1 MFVGGVGGTTA
12 PSPNIPTWFPR
23 GGEPNVPGD
32 DIGRAR
38 EDVREPT
45 AGPHSRHH
53 ERPERRFRP
62 PRTLGSDV
70 DRSTRGEK
78 KFNRRS
84 LTRETGVRG
93 EKRPSRIREG
103 PRKFAKRGDE
113 NLYGDRDSRN
123 QGSRAHLETGGGE

>member
-45 AGPHSRHH
+45 CRSAL
-53 ERPERRFRP
+53 EA
-62 PRTLGSDV
+62 PRT
-70 DRSTRGEK
+70 TRAAISSPPDGHW
-78 KFNRRS
+78 R
-84 LTRETGVRG
+84 GVRMSIDRRG
-93 EKRPSRIREG
+93 G
-103 PRKFAKRGDE
+103 RKS
-113 NLYGDRDSRN
+113 LI
-123 QGSRAHLETGGGE
+123 GGR

>member
-45 AGPHSRHH
+45 
-53 ERPERRFRP
+53 RRSALEA
-62 PRTLGSDV
+62 PRTTRAAISSPPDTGFGC
-70 DRSTRGEK
+70 RS
-78 KFNRRS
+78 
-84 LTRETGVRG
+84 
-93 EKRPSRIREG
+93 ID
-103 PRKFAKRGDE
+103 A
-113 NLYGDRDSRN
+113 
-123 QGSRAHLETGGGE
+123 GGENAENHGDGAG

>member
-45 AGPHSRHH
+45 
-53 ERPERRFRP
+53 RRSALEA
-62 PRTLGSDV
+62 PRTTRAAISSPPDTGV
-70 DRSTRGEK
+70 EFGCRSIDAGGEK
-78 KFNRRS
+78 
-84 LTRETGVRG
+84 V
-93 EKRPSRIREG
+93 
-103 PRKFAKRGDE
+103 
-113 NLYGDRDSRN
+113 
-123 QGSRAHLETGGGE
+123 

>member
-45 AGPHSRHH
+45 RRSALEAPEAISSPPDTGFGCRSIDAG
-53 ERPERRFRP
+53 
-62 PRTLGSDV
+62 
-70 DRSTRGEK
+70 GEK
-78 KFNRRS
+78 
-84 LTRETGVRG
+84 V
-93 EKRPSRIREG
+93 
-103 PRKFAKRGDE
+103 
-113 NLYGDRDSRN
+113 
-123 QGSRAHLETGGGE
+123 

>member
-62 PRTLGSDV
+62 PRTDTGV
-70 DRSTRGEK
+70 EFGCRSIDAGGEK
-78 KFNRRS
+78 
-84 LTRETGVRG
+84 V
-93 EKRPSRIREG
+93 
-103 PRKFAKRGDE
+103 
-113 NLYGDRDSRN
+113 
-123 QGSRAHLETGGGE
+123 